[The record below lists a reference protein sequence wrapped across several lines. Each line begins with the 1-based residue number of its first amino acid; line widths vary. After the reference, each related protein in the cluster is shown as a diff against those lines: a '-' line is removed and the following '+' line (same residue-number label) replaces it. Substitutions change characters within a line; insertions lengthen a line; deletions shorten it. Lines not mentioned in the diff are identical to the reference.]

1 MQHKTESNYQV
12 RSVQQCFTWSGITKT
27 EHTEVVLISLPMV
40 YIRSPNSIPY
50 YTALTDY
57 GWRREN
63 GVLQVDWEVQA
74 NIDKAK
80 ACLEFV
86 LAGCKCRT
94 GCSTRRCSC
103 KKNDRMCGPSCN
115 CINCTNSTH
124 TPVPSSNDTTDLE
137 VQDLL
142 SEPTENEY
150 VDDSGD
156 DLEEM
161 REDEEL
167 TEIVNFVFGPESDE
181 EDLA

>member
-1 MQHKTESNYQV
+1 MLK
-12 RSVQQCFTWSGITKT
+12 
-27 EHTEVVLISLPMV
+27 VV
-40 YIRSPNSIPY
+40 
-50 YTALTDY
+50 
-57 GWRREN
+57 
-63 GVLQVDWEVQA
+63 WEVQA

-86 LAGCKCRT
+86 LTGCKCKT

-103 KKNDRMCGPSCN
+103 KKNGRICGPSCG

-124 TPVPSSNDTTDLE
+124 TPVPSSSDTADLE
-137 VQDLL
+137 IQDLL
-142 SEPTENEY
+142 NEVVEDEY

-167 TEIVNFVFGPESDE
+167 QDIVNFVFGPESDE